1 MLAITNYNKVTVCL
15 ERPLLGH
22 IPGNLKGLLFDDFQ
36 PGEGGQHG
44 GRAASGNPRRSGCC
58 CAPSESS

>member
-22 IPGNLKGLLFDDFQ
+22 IPGNHKGLLFD
-36 PGEGGQHG
+36 GL
-44 GRAASGNPRRSGCC
+44 
-58 CAPSESS
+58 